1 MLKSWQRSVN
11 LTIIAYKPSFT
22 IVMAMFVIVLF
33 FYDYD
38 CMLLSKYGFNLWR
51 IYIFLDVR
59 SANYLNTLTKQ
70 LMNGELEKLQR
81 ILLKL
86 R

>member
-1 MLKSWQRSVN
+1 
-11 LTIIAYKPSFT
+11 
-22 IVMAMFVIVLF
+22 MAMFVIVLF